1 LSAVSGEEAALTSDE
16 VEEERAAGEEAVEE
30 GDAAVPGGEGE
41 ALRSFLEVGI
51 VGLCYAQI
59 S

>member
-1 LSAVSGEEAALTSDE
+1 VSGEEAALTSDE